1 MNQRAQCTR
10 LPSRLSYSPL
20 LRDGVDSESDE
31 AGRTDDDDDDAAG
44 RLAAGLLVVRLT
56 AGRDF
61 GPVVRGR
68 DVVDFGLAV
77 VAFGLAAALAVVLG
91 FALDAAGL
99 AALALLAAVV
109 ADPAVLVVLGRED
122 EALGLAAGRAVR
134 LAVVRDVPADRD
146 RVLLAVAGLAADID
160 LAAAVSALAA
170 VDIAL
175 VAVFIALMADDS
187 VLADVLALVAA
198 AVILPAAEVTL
209 VAADETVLAA
219 AAGVAEFRLAAV
231 PRVDREAVERAAVE
245 RDPFERDAVERDA
258 ADRDAVLRVDRD
270 AVLRAA
276 VLAAV
281 LPVDLA
287 APLRVA
293 VGLALDVLELD
304 VVVGR
309 LAVPL
314 DALRL
319 TDLLRAVLAELRR
332 LAARVVD

>member
-1 MNQRAQCTR
+1 VKQRAQCTR

-31 AGRTDDDDDDAAG
+31 AGRIDDDDDEAAG

-68 DVVDFGLAV
+68 DVVDFGFAV

-109 ADPAVLVVLGRED
+109 DPAVLVVLRRED

-187 VLADVLALVAA
+187 VLADEFALVAA
-198 AVILPAAEVTL
+198 AVILPAADVTL

-270 AVLRAA
+270 AVLRVA

-281 LPVDLA
+281 LLVDLA